1 MWDEEEKLI
10 QNMKEKVSETKSQF
24 KQELIEQ
31 QRNRSRGRSKSQ
43 CDIQDLIHKKH
54 DL

>member
-1 MWDEEEKLI
+1 MWDEEEKLM
-10 QNMKEKVSETKSQF
+10 QNMKVKVSETKSQF

-43 CDIQDLIHKKH
+43 CDIQDQIHKQYN
-54 DL
+54 L